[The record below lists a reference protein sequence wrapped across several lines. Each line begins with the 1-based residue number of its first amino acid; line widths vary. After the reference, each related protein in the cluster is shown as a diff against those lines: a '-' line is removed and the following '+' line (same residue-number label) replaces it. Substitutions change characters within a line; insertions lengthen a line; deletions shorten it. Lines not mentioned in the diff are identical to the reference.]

1 MQPHYIEFNGKH
13 PKATKENRVYTDK
26 PDNRWSS
33 YGCSY
38 SDEFLKLDI
47 DDYDHKTGVPE
58 EPIHNKPRSEAVI
71 KLLNHLGIRDNG
83 IKTEN
88 GVHLFFRTPKGLK
101 HKNIAPW
108 YCVIGVK
115 CEWKFPESDDHIPL
129 KINKT
134 KRKFFKGSIDNTEVD
149 ELPFFLMP
157 LQKSKEKPFDIHF
170 PEGERMSTIS
180 IRDQRLAGAL
190 GRQDG
195 LTVVEGDALSVIARG
210 GVDVGAF
217 DAMVSNLPYQ
227 AGTRILLD
235 LVTMRAP
242 AAMTVLVQSEVAERL
257 AAAEGSKTRGLA
269 GVWAQLDYDVR
280 IVRRVSATCFWPRPQ
295 VGSSVVRL
303 DRHERNAGLT
313 DDERRMFRSLTKRA
327 FSQRRKQLG
336 RVFKYMVQSTAR
348 AEELS
353 NEDWIALTKGL
364 AETKGAMQNE
374 DT

>member
-1 MQPHYIEFNGKH
+1 MQPQYIEFNGKH

-71 KLLNHLGIRDNG
+71 KLLNHLGIRYNG

-170 PEGERMSTIS
+170 PEGERTQELGAYLFHLVSKKGFTAEQAFNIIRYMNAYVFDNPIPKRTLDAQILNDSTLENNGLRSERPKQAQACALYRSPIKCYLFGK
-180 IRDQRLAGAL
+180 RLIVC
-190 GRQDG
+190 Q
-195 LTVVEGDALSVIARG
+195 SAR
-210 GVDVGAF
+210 
-217 DAMVSNLPYQ
+217 LPY
-227 AGTRILLD
+227 
-235 LVTMRAP
+235 VHP
-242 AAMTVLVQSEVAERL
+242 TVD
-257 AAAEGSKTRGLA
+257 G
-269 GVWAQLDYDVR
+269 
-280 IVRRVSATCFWPRPQ
+280 
-295 VGSSVVRL
+295 
-303 DRHERNAGLT
+303 
-313 DDERRMFRSLTKRA
+313 
-327 FSQRRKQLG
+327 
-336 RVFKYMVQSTAR
+336 
-348 AEELS
+348 
-353 NEDWIALTKGL
+353 
-364 AETKGAMQNE
+364 
-374 DT
+374 